1 MIADFIM
8 ENRKSNKPSWSDIP
22 DATREDLIAVL
33 NPNHTPLTNLQIT
46 LRQLISDNFS
56 PEEIKRLGS
65 SIARNFVLDE
75 NID

>member
-1 MIADFIM
+1 MTDH
-8 ENRKSNKPSWSDIP
+8 KPSWSDIP
-22 DATREDLIAVL
+22 DATREDLMTVPFF

-46 LRQLISDNFS
+46 LRQAITDNFS

-65 SIARNFVLDE
+65 SITRNFVLDE